1 MTYSAGSAM
10 RAYNSVNT
18 QSRVADASPHQLISL
33 LLDGALEKI
42 ALAKGHIL
50 RHEIP
55 QKVTSISRAI
65 AIVDGLRLSLDHTIK
80 NELIDNLDE
89 LYSYMARRLL
99 QANMKSDQEALDEV
113 GYLLKEIREAWNAID
128 GAAADSVQSASQLEA
143 RQ

>member
-18 QSRVADASPHQLISL
+18 QSRVAEATPHRLISL

-50 RHEIP
+50 RNEITP
-55 QKVTSISRAI
+55 KVTAISRAI
-65 AIVDGLRLSLDHTIK
+65 SIIDGLRLSLDHTIK
-80 NELIDNLDE
+80 NELIGNLDE

-99 QANMKSDQEALDEV
+99 QANLKSDGEALDEV
-113 GYLLKEIREAWNAID
+113 SYLLKEIREAWNAID
-128 GAAADSVQSASQLEA
+128 ASAANPAAVEPVLE
-143 RQ
+143 

>member
-18 QSRVADASPHQLISL
+18 QSRVAEANPHRLISL

-50 RHEIP
+50 RQE
-55 QKVTSISRAI
+55 VTSKIATISRAI
-65 AIVDGLRLSLDHTIK
+65 SIIDGLRLSLDHTIK
-80 NELIDNLDE
+80 NELITNLDE

-99 QANMKSDQEALDEV
+99 HANLKSDAEALDEV
-113 GYLLKEIREAWNAID
+113 SHLLREIREAWNAID
-128 GAAADSVQSASQLEA
+128 ASAADAAPVDQLVE
-143 RQ
+143 